1 MPDGAHVVNYASRGE
16 LDETFLERVARGEVP
31 GARIV
36 VEQPN
41 PLPEHETLVLELD
54 GKRLHL
60 HKRGQPYFDGRKD
73 KDPMLVD
80 LYMAGLLATLTV
92 EVRALKSS
100 PYDVPELK
108 GLEVGLQ
115 REILGLLKQ
124 SYPQEKYRALLQQL
138 EAALTPS
145 A

>member
-36 VEQPN
+36 VE
-41 PLPEHETLVLELD
+41 LD

-60 HKRGQPYFDGRKD
+60 HKHGQPYFDGRKD